1 MTKYKKWRDLEI
13 NPKDINTKLGK
24 ITKIINYYPAG
35 NDVIECVIENN
46 NEKRNVVLKIER
58 SRVSDFVKEKENINM
73 LQKNKYYEKVP
84 KVLDLVKHQNKNCLF
99 LEKRTGNK
107 LSEIFKKDNS
117 NKEDYLHKYGKE
129 LAIIHKIPK
138 DLFKNSYQRDINSIV
153 KTEIK
158 ELQPYV
164 RYLSKNYI
172 EANKD
177 TFIHGDFHY
186 GNILWD
192 KGKVSTVL
200 DFEYSG
206 KGFKEQ
212 DIAWATVLRPGQ
224 KFMDNVNDIKV
235 FLSGYKEE
243 LSFNFNKYLWC
254 LINCYCH
261 FYNMNSNNK
270 EYCAKILELLEQ
282 ISKENKIDIL

>member
-129 LAIIHKIPK
+129 LAIIHKIPNKQFK
-138 DLFKNSYQRDINSIV
+138 DSYQRDINWIV

-164 RYLSKNYI
+164 RYLSENYI

-224 KFMDNVNDIKV
+224 KFMDNINDIKV

>member
-1 MTKYKKWRDLEI
+1 MAKYKKWRDLEI
-13 NPKDINTKLGK
+13 NPKDINTKLGR

-58 SRVSDFVKEKENINM
+58 SRVSDFVQEKENINI

-84 KVLDLVKHQNKNCLF
+84 KVLDLVKHKNKNCLF

-107 LSEIFKKDNS
+107 LSEIFKKDYS
-117 NKEDYLHKYGKE
+117 KIEEYLYKYGKD
-129 LAIIHKIPK
+129 LAIIHKIPM

-186 GNILWD
+186 GNILWY

-212 DIAWATVLRPGQ
+212 HIAWATVLRPGL
-224 KFMDNVNDIKV
+224 KFID
-235 FLSGYKEE
+235 SG
-243 LSFNFNKYLWC
+243 
-254 LINCYCH
+254 
-261 FYNMNSNNK
+261 
-270 EYCAKILELLEQ
+270 
-282 ISKENKIDIL
+282 

>member
-13 NPKDINTKLGK
+13 NPKDINTKLGR

-58 SRVSDFVKEKENINM
+58 SRVSDFVQEKENINI

-84 KVLDLVKHQNKNCLF
+84 KVLDLVKHKNKNCLF
-99 LEKRTGNK
+99 LEKRTGNI

-117 NKEDYLHKYGKE
+117 KKEEYLYKYGKE

-206 KGFKEQ
+206 IGFKEQ

>member
-58 SRVSDFVKEKENINM
+58 SRVSDFVQEKENINM

-107 LSEIFKKDNS
+107 LSEIFKKDNY

-138 DLFKNSYQRDINSIV
+138 NQFKDSYQRDINRIV

-158 ELQPYV
+158 ELQPYI

-243 LSFNFNKYLWC
+243 LSFNFNNYLWC

>member
-1 MTKYKKWRDLEI
+1 MAKYKKWRDLEI
-13 NPKDINTKLGK
+13 NPKDINTKLGR

-58 SRVSDFVKEKENINM
+58 SRVSDFVQEKENINI

-84 KVLDLVKHQNKNCLF
+84 KVLDLVKHKNKNCLF

-117 NKEDYLHKYGKE
+117 KKEEYLYKYGKE
-129 LAIIHKIPK
+129 LATIHKIPK

-186 GNILWD
+186 GNILWY

>member
-58 SRVSDFVKEKENINM
+58 SRVSDFVQEKENITI

-107 LSEIFKKDNS
+107 LSEILKKDNS
-117 NKEDYLHKYGKE
+117 KKEDYLHKYGKE
-129 LAIIHKIPK
+129 LAIIHQIPK
-138 DLFKNSYQRDINSIV
+138 SQFKDSYQRDINRIV

-164 RYLSKNYI
+164 RYLSKNQI

-186 GNILWD
+186 GNILWY
-192 KGKVSTVL
+192 KGKISTVL

-224 KFMDNVNDIKV
+224 EFMDNVNDIKI

-243 LSFNFNKYLWC
+243 LSFNFDTYLWC

>member
-58 SRVSDFVKEKENINM
+58 SRVSDFVQEKENINM

-84 KVLDLVKHQNKNCLF
+84 KVLDLVKHKNKNCLF

-117 NKEDYLHKYGKE
+117 KKEEYLYKYGKE

-243 LSFNFNKYLWC
+243 LSFNFNNYLWC

>member
-58 SRVSDFVKEKENINM
+58 SRVSDFVQEKENINM

-129 LAIIHKIPK
+129 LAIIHKIPNKQFK
-138 DLFKNSYQRDINSIV
+138 DSYQRDINWIV

-164 RYLSKNYI
+164 RYLSENYI

-224 KFMDNVNDIKV
+224 KFMDNINDIKV

>member
-58 SRVSDFVKEKENINM
+58 SRVSDFVQEKENINM

-138 DLFKNSYQRDINSIV
+138 NKFKDSYQRDINRIV

-158 ELQPYV
+158 ELQPYI

>member
-1 MTKYKKWRDLEI
+1 MAKYKKWRDLEI
-13 NPKDINTKLGK
+13 NPKEINTKLGR

-58 SRVSDFVKEKENINM
+58 SRVSDFVQEKENINI
-73 LQKNKYYEKVP
+73 LQKNQYYEKVP
-84 KVLDLVKHQNKNCLF
+84 KVLDLVKHKNKNCLF

-117 NKEDYLHKYGKE
+117 KKEEYLYKYGKE

-192 KGKVSTVL
+192 KGKINTVL

-243 LSFNFNKYLWC
+243 LSFNFNNYLWC

-270 EYCAKILELLEQ
+270 EYCAKILELLEK
-282 ISKENKIDIL
+282 ISKENKIDTL

>member
-1 MTKYKKWRDLEI
+1 MTKYKKWRELEI

-35 NDVIECVIENN
+35 NDVIECVIEND

-58 SRVSDFVKEKENINM
+58 SRVSDFIQEKENINI
-73 LQKNKYYEKVP
+73 LLKNKYYEKVP

-99 LEKRTGNK
+99 LEKRKGNK

-117 NKEDYLHKYGKE
+117 KKEDYLYKYGKE

-138 DLFKNSYQRDINSIV
+138 SQFKDSYQRDINRIV

-164 RYLSKNYI
+164 RYLSKNQI

-186 GNILWD
+186 GNILWY
-192 KGKVSTVL
+192 KGKINTVL

-224 KFMDNVNDIKV
+224 KFMDNVNDIKM
-235 FLSGYKEE
+235 FLSGYNEE
-243 LSFNFNKYLWC
+243 LSFNFDNYLWC

>member
-1 MTKYKKWRDLEI
+1 
-13 NPKDINTKLGK
+13 
-24 ITKIINYYPAG
+24 
-35 NDVIECVIENN
+35 
-46 NEKRNVVLKIER
+46 
-58 SRVSDFVKEKENINM
+58 M

-84 KVLDLVKHQNKNCLF
+84 KVLDLVKHKNKNCLF

-117 NKEDYLHKYGKE
+117 KKEEYLYKYGKE

-282 ISKENKIDIL
+282 ISKENKIDCIIVNDVRQNSHKN

>member
-1 MTKYKKWRDLEI
+1 MAKYKKWRDLEI
-13 NPKDINTKLGK
+13 NPKDINTKLGR

-58 SRVSDFVKEKENINM
+58 SRVSNFVQEKETINI

-84 KVLDLVKHQNKNCLF
+84 KVLDLVKHKNKNCLF

-117 NKEDYLHKYGKE
+117 KKEEYLYKYGKE

>member
-1 MTKYKKWRDLEI
+1 MAKYKKWRDLEI
-13 NPKDINTKLGK
+13 NPKDINTKLGR

-58 SRVSDFVKEKENINM
+58 SRVSDFVQEKENINI

-84 KVLDLVKHQNKNCLF
+84 KVLDLVKHKNKNCLF

-117 NKEDYLHKYGKE
+117 KKEEYLYKYGKE
-129 LAIIHKIPK
+129 LAIIHKIPQ

-186 GNILWD
+186 GNILWY